1 MTLESR
7 IKAAIRDVPDFPKEG
22 ILFKDVTTLL
32 LHPALAN
39 QVLDTLVETYAAAAL
54 DAVAGIESRGFLFG
68 NALALRLGKPFVM
81 IRKAGKL
88 PADKISYSY
97 KLEYDHATIEMHRD
111 AVSPGQRVLI
121 HDDLL
126 ATGGSAEAAA
136 QLIRDAGADVAG
148 FSFLVE
154 LGFLGGRSRLQ
165 AIHPEI
171 RSLAVY

>member
-1 MTLESR
+1 MDLEAR
-7 IKAAIRDVPDFPKEG
+7 IKACIRDVPDFPKDG
-22 ILFKDVTTLL
+22 ILFKDISTLL
-32 LHPALAN
+32 LQPALAN
-39 QVLDTLVETYAAAAL
+39 AILDGLAAQYS
-54 DAVAGIESRGFLFG
+54 DAGIDAIAGIESRGFLFG
-68 NALALRLGKPFVM
+68 NALALRLQKPFVL

-88 PADKISYSY
+88 PAEKISHSY
-97 KLEYDHATIEMHRD
+97 ELEYGHATIEMHRD